1 MDSDQICS
9 DLVGQWKDLTMSSGR
24 PSDANPDEWYNMA
37 RTVDQN
43 RAANEAFTSTHRTTV
58 LAPRPFG
65 TSLIRPVPPP
75 LKTGHAHIV
84 PTPGNLVPMDLDAA
98 KKRVMELLCYHCN
111 LPGHFG
117 KNCPTRFDVRMM
129 SMDELQEVLEN
140 RMALL
145 DVAPS
150 DPPRLP
156 EVSLEVAEATED
168 FPHDD
173 E

>member
-1 MDSDQICS
+1 
-9 DLVGQWKDLTMSSGR
+9 
-24 PSDANPDEWYNMA
+24 
-37 RTVDQN
+37 
-43 RAANEAFTSTHRTTV
+43 
-58 LAPRPFG
+58 
-65 TSLIRPVPPP
+65 
-75 LKTGHAHIV
+75 
-84 PTPGNLVPMDLDAA
+84 
-98 KKRVMELLCYHCN
+98 
-111 LPGHFG
+111 
-117 KNCPTRFDVRMM
+117 MM

-156 EVSLEVAEATED
+156 EVSLEVVEATED

>member
-1 MDSDQICS
+1 
-9 DLVGQWKDLTMSSGR
+9 
-24 PSDANPDEWYNMA
+24 
-37 RTVDQN
+37 
-43 RAANEAFTSTHRTTV
+43 
-58 LAPRPFG
+58 
-65 TSLIRPVPPP
+65 
-75 LKTGHAHIV
+75 
-84 PTPGNLVPMDLDAA
+84 MDLDAA
-98 KKRVMELLCYHCN
+98 KKRVMELLCYRCN
-111 LPGHFG
+111 LPSHFG

-145 DVAPS
+145 DVTPS

-156 EVSLEVAEATED
+156 EVSLEVVEATED

>member
-1 MDSDQICS
+1 MLEDAESESGWFWSCQRTPQSDSHYSHYSCHLRQSPIH
-9 DLVGQWKDLTMSSGR
+9 
-24 PSDANPDEWYNMA
+24 PS
-37 RTVDQN
+37 TQ
-43 RAANEAFTSTHRTTV
+43 TTE
-58 LAPRPFG
+58 
-65 TSLIRPVPPP
+65 PPP
-75 LKTGHAHIV
+75 AARD
-84 PTPGNLVPMDLDAA
+84 PTVAW
-98 KKRVMELLCYHCN
+98 
-111 LPGHFG
+111 
-117 KNCPTRFDVRMM
+117 PTRFDVRMM

-156 EVSLEVAEATED
+156 EVSPEVAEATED

>member
-1 MDSDQICS
+1 
-9 DLVGQWKDLTMSSGR
+9 
-24 PSDANPDEWYNMA
+24 
-37 RTVDQN
+37 
-43 RAANEAFTSTHRTTV
+43 
-58 LAPRPFG
+58 
-65 TSLIRPVPPP
+65 
-75 LKTGHAHIV
+75 
-84 PTPGNLVPMDLDAA
+84 MDLDAA
-98 KKRVMELLCYHCN
+98 KKRVMELLCYCCN

-117 KNCPTRFDVRMM
+117 KSCPTRFDVRMM
-129 SMDELQEVLEN
+129 SMDKLQEVLEN

-156 EVSLEVAEATED
+156 EVSLEVVEATED